1 MISITL
7 RWLNDVRIFYPN
19 SYKKTRRNPY
29 KKRKEWMQQKQK
41 KTTLKENKRK
51 VKGLEKSRFNIF
63 LENIK
68 HFQVAF

>member
-1 MISITL
+1 
-7 RWLNDVRIFYPN
+7 
-19 SYKKTRRNPY
+19 
-29 KKRKEWMQQKQK
+29 MQQKQK

-68 HFQVAF
+68 HFQVAFYKDCWYNIFVIKKVFYV